1 LRLRRVFFLALFLS
15 LGLNGEQASKN
26 SDLPARL
33 DELFRSADYA
43 RLAETLSEAFTNQN
57 PPLPF
62 LLSSLERLARQ
73 GQMGVFEKTFPPY
86 AQTMSPG
93 NALVVSFYMEF
104 YRKNYSKAAGI
115 LRKVSLDTEKTK
127 DPNPFQSQWIL
138 DLDYVLA
145 MYYRA
150 ARYAD
155 LVLLYEKFGAF
166 SSTTETEKLYK
177 KAKSFLPEGM
187 PRPADDLLR
196 NSFYKNDYSRVVE
209 EIPPSPQFFY
219 LIALLKTEK
228 VDAYD
233 SLVRNHPRK
242 DYFLFIKNFFNRSG
256 ADFLTECQS
265 PSFGKNDEE
274 LLRLKDLFQTA
285 GNEAGLRETL
295 IVLERLRLSAD
306 TNLENFYLTRKK
318 DLPLDIL
325 EDAAVGVLGQYLL
338 AGNRAG
344 VLRFFRTEYT
354 GLRGS
359 WAKESF
365 RLMQGLA
372 LRSLPAESGKKSG
385 SETDPVAE
393 GNETLKKLLLSSPDT
408 FYRNL
413 ILHRPQN
420 QP

>member
-1 LRLRRVFFLALFLS
+1 MRVVLFSALFFSLAL
-15 LGLNGEQASKN
+15 NAAQPSKN

-33 DELFRSADYA
+33 DELFRQADYT

-62 LLSSLERLARQ
+62 LFSSLERMARQ
-73 GQMGVFEKTFPPY
+73 GQMNVFEKTFPPY
-86 AQTMSPG
+86 AQAMSPG

-115 LRKVSLDTEKTK
+115 LKKVSLDAEKTK

-138 DLDYVLA
+138 DLDFVLT

-155 LVLLYEKFGAF
+155 FVSLYEKFGAF
-166 SSTTETEKLYK
+166 SSSTESEALYK
-177 KAKSFLPEGM
+177 KARNFLPEGM
-187 PRPADDLLR
+187 PRPADDLSR
-196 NSFYKNDYSRVVE
+196 TYFYRNDYGRVVE
-209 EIPPSPQFFY
+209 EIPPNGQFFY
-219 LIALLKTEK
+219 LVSLLKTEK
-228 VDAYD
+228 FDTYD
-233 SLVRNHPRK
+233 QIVRAHPRR
-242 DYFLFIKNFFNRSG
+242 DYYLFIKNFFNRSG
-256 ADFLTECQS
+256 ADFLLECQS
-265 PSFGKNDEE
+265 PSFGRNDEE

-285 GNEAGLRETL
+285 GSEAGLRETL

-306 TNLENFYLTRKK
+306 TNLENFYLARKK
-318 DLPLDIL
+318 DLPQELF

-338 AGNRAG
+338 SGNRAAL
-344 VLRFFRTEYT
+344 LRFFRAEYA

-365 RLMQGLA
+365 RWMQGLA
-372 LRSLPAESGKKSG
+372 LREPSVKKSAADV
-385 SETDPVAE
+385 DPVAE
-393 GNETLKKLLLSSPDT
+393 GNDSLKKLLLSSPDT

-413 ILHRPQN
+413 ILRTVQN